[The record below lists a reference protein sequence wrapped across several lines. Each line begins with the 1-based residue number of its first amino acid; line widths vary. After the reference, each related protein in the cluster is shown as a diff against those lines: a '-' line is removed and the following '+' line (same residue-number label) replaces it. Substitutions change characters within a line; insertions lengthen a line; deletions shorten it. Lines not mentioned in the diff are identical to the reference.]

1 MLATE
6 IIDGKP
12 IVIDNFHITTV
23 DQRLIFSLDANIEGN
38 LHHIVFHNIS
48 SLRIE
53 NFSYPMQISGFAVTD
68 NSAKGWQSDVRYEI
82 YDFEDGAIRFFCKD
96 ITVLD

>member
-1 MLATE
+1 MLAAE
-6 IIDGKP
+6 IIDGKQ
-12 IVIDNFHITTV
+12 ILIDNLHITTV
-23 DQRLIFSLDANIEGN
+23 DQQLNLSMDAYIEGS

-48 SLRIE
+48 SLCIDS
-53 NFSYPMQISGFAVTD
+53 FSYPMQISGFAVTD
-68 NSAKGWQSDVRYEI
+68 NSANGWQSDARYEI